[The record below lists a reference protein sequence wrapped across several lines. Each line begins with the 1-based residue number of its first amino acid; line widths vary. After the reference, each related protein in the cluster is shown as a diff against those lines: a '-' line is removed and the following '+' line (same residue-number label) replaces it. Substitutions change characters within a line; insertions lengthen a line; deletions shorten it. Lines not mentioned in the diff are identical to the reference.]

1 MLQIQVSETPVSHS
15 VATSLLERLI
25 MMLKRISVAIQ
36 NVLLDSLCAFRL
48 QSTGAEIFIGNLFC
62 GALLLQSSTFL

>member
-15 VATSLLERLI
+15 VATSLLERL

>member
-1 MLQIQVSETPVSHS
+1 MLQIQVSETSVSHS
-15 VATSLLERLI
+15 VATSLLERLV
-25 MMLKRISVAIQ
+25 MLKRISVAIQ

-48 QSTGAEIFIGNLFC
+48 QSTGAEIFIGNLFS